1 MADIIVE
8 VRRVAKAV
16 QPHWF
21 VWLADQ
27 QILPEEQCVF
37 SSGYSLWF

>member
-8 VRRVAKAV
+8 ARLVAKAL

-27 QILPEEQCVF
+27 QILPEEQCKYQH
-37 SSGYSLWF
+37 GNG